1 MESCPTQAVLPLV
14 GLAAEKV
21 IRARYITSLIA
32 TNTRNAAN
40 RKFTL
45 KSQTS
50 PSECAR
56 YHDALILVDLQND
69 FLPGGAMAVPHGDDV
84 IPVANRLQPLFD
96 LVVTTRDWHPP
107 EHGSFVTSHP
117 GSQPGEVVQLA
128 GVSQIV
134 WPVHCVRGTPG
145 AELPCSLQPHCG
157 RQEVLKGQELEID
170 SYSGFIDTHGRHT
183 ALDGLLRRY
192 GVQRVF
198 IMGLATDYCVKCT
211 VLDAVALG
219 YETVL
224 IEDGCRGVN
233 LHEGDVD
240 RAIQAMREAGAT
252 VIQSSDVEHM
262 RESGDERDGGASSAP
277 SVDVL
282 AETPHLRLLRRGH
295 WDYVARSNGSG
306 IVAIMAL
313 TPENELLLV
322 EQFRPP
328 LARSV
333 IELPAGIVGDVE
345 TAKEESFEQAA
356 VRELLEETGYQA
368 GNVRCVLTSPS
379 SAGLT
384 DEQITFVQAAR
395 LRHVDQGGGDASES
409 ITVHRVPFTG
419 LDDWLR
425 RQANAGRLIS
435 ARVFTGIYLL
445 EAKW

>member
-1 MESCPTQAVLPLV
+1 
-14 GLAAEKV
+14 
-21 IRARYITSLIA
+21 
-32 TNTRNAAN
+32 
-40 RKFTL
+40 
-45 KSQTS
+45 
-50 PSECAR
+50 
-56 YHDALILVDLQND
+56 
-69 FLPGGAMAVPHGDDV
+69 MAVPHVEEV

-107 EHGSFVTSHP
+107 RHGSFVTSHP
-117 GSQPGEVVQLA
+117 GSQPGDVVQLA
-128 GVSQIV
+128 GVPQIV
-134 WPVHCVRGTPG
+134 WPVHCVRDTPG
-145 AELPCSLQPHCG
+145 AELPQSLEPLSG
-157 RQEVLKGQELEID
+157 RREVLKGQEFEID

-183 ALDGLLRRY
+183 ALDGLLRRH
-192 GVQRVF
+192 GVRRVF
-198 IMGLATDYCVKCT
+198 IMGLATDYCVKFT

-240 RAIQAMREAGAT
+240 RAIQDMREAGAS
-252 VIQSSDVEHM
+252 VVQSSEVE
-262 RESGDERDGGASSAP
+262 RLRKSGAGEDAGASNAP
-277 SVDVL
+277 SVNVL

-295 WDYVARSNGSG
+295 WDYVTRSNGSG

-368 GNVRCVLTSPS
+368 DHVRSVLTSPS

-384 DEQITFVQAAR
+384 DEQITFVVAAR
-395 LRHVDQGGGDASES
+395 LRHIDQGGGDDSES
-409 ITVHRVPFTG
+409 ITVHRVPFAD
-419 LDDWLR
+419 LDHWLR
-425 RQANAGRLIS
+425 RQAKAGRLIS

-445 EAKW
+445 DAKW